1 MGSDY
6 LLGMVFPPR
15 MIKMFWNQIA
25 VIVAQHC
32 KYAKCIELYFSM
44 VKVTNSMLSVFYHM
58 CKRGLS
64 IDLTH
69 TQLCF
74 FPVVDLS
81 FLSSGNSLWGP
92 EAFAVW
98 GMYKKNNSELQIK
111 NTCGFSGVGLHT
123 YGALNSHPLWPTLLC
138 SFNDV
143 CERESHVF
151 WPDFHQFP
159 FQPILANI
167 PGSI

>member
-1 MGSDY
+1 MKRNDILILTTPWINLESMLSETVIPRHKSPCIIWFHFHETFHPIKIKSRLVVAKGRRQWGIRSDY

-15 MIKMFWNQIA
+15 IIKMFWNQIA

-44 VKVTNSMLSVFYHM
+44 VKVTNYMLSVFYHM

-64 IDLTH
+64 IDFTH

-81 FLSSGNSLWGP
+81 FFSSGNSFVRAWS
-92 EAFAVW
+92 F
-98 GMYKKNNSELQIK
+98 
-111 NTCGFSGVGLHT
+111 
-123 YGALNSHPLWPTLLC
+123 C
-138 SFNDV
+138 SLGD
-143 CERESHVF
+143 
-151 WPDFHQFP
+151 
-159 FQPILANI
+159 I
-167 PGSI
+167 

>member
-1 MGSDY
+1 MKRNDILILTTTWINLESMLSETVRPRHKSPCIIWFHFHETFYPIKIKSRLVVAKGRRQWGMGSDY
-6 LLGMVFPPR
+6 LLGMLFPPR

-58 CKRGLS
+58 CKGGLS
-64 IDLTH
+64 SDLTH

-81 FLSSGNSLWGP
+81 FLSSGNSFVRAWS
-92 EAFAVW
+92 F
-98 GMYKKNNSELQIK
+98 
-111 NTCGFSGVGLHT
+111 
-123 YGALNSHPLWPTLLC
+123 C
-138 SFNDV
+138 SLGDV
-143 CERESHVF
+143 
-151 WPDFHQFP
+151 
-159 FQPILANI
+159 
-167 PGSI
+167 